1 MLSAT
6 RLLLATLLLLG
17 PITLADDDKD
27 KLTPPLIKPPKNGG
41 IVNNPIQFDVF
52 TYDDNDCQY
61 VLNSR
66 KRFAANR
73 GTPCYPIPVGF
84 DSYHY
89 NIYQGVESANWVVPN
104 AVHGNCDW
112 RDGCGHQRTD
122 IFLTRHGLCNITVF
136 PNAQCKGLPIHT
148 HEKANWQMNAN
159 QCIKKF
165 FMDPVTKQRVRGH
178 SMAVWCQQFDQVLKD
193 EVHYPNVLNLCPAG
207 PPDQYDI
214 RQHEKPEDP
223 YFWPDFGYEP
233 KTKSCEKK
241 PTSSSKSTG
250 PAMTTIS
257 TVLVVPIAS
266 VNTTATATASSS
278 ASSAALQSTSLPAM
292 KTRTSIIWLPPTTS
306 T

>member
-1 MLSAT
+1 MLSAFT
-6 RLLLATLLLLG
+6 TLLLATLLLLG
-17 PITLADDDKD
+17 PITLAHDDKD
-27 KLTPPLIKPPKNGG
+27 KPTPPLIRPPENGG
-41 IVNNPIQFDVF
+41 IVNNPIQFDIF

-73 GTPCYPIPVGF
+73 GTPCYPIPVGL

-89 NIYQGVESANWVVPN
+89 NIYQGVESANWVIPN
-104 AVHGNCDW
+104 AVHGN
-112 RDGCGHQRTD
+112 
-122 IFLTRHGLCNITVF
+122 FF
-136 PNAQCKGLPIHT
+136 PNAWCKGLPIHT

-178 SMAVWCQQFDQVLKD
+178 SMAVWCQQFDDVLKD

-223 YFWPDFGYEP
+223 YFWPDYGYEP

-241 PTSSSKSTG
+241 PTSSSTSTG

-257 TVLVVPIAS
+257 TVLVVPVAS
-266 VNTTATATASSS
+266 VNTTSTATTSSS
-278 ASSAALQSTSLPAM
+278 ASSAASESTSSPAL
-292 KTRTSIIWLPPTTS
+292 KTRTSIIWVPPTTS